1 MRRKEGLMFIF
12 SGMGNLGWAKQGF
25 LHLIP
30 EPLWSLSFPGLF
42 SQVFSQFCE
51 PAESFQYI
59 FLGFSQPNST
69 SVTYPNIHLT
79 PLFYARTNRNPQT
92 LSYLPEDTR
101 FVSGDIGLE
110 SGSFDSRDRQE
121 VLVYLY
127 QTVPMFSLQP

>member
-1 MRRKEGLMFIF
+1 MTVQSPFYLLLGIAAMVHFSKCAYLIGFIMYHLCSHLANGKGEGRVINEVCSLPRMYEVIEKQQRKKMMTKEGLMFIF

-59 FLGFSQPNST
+59 F
-69 SVTYPNIHLT
+69 
-79 PLFYARTNRNPQT
+79 
-92 LSYLPEDTR
+92 
-101 FVSGDIGLE
+101 
-110 SGSFDSRDRQE
+110 
-121 VLVYLY
+121 
-127 QTVPMFSLQP
+127 